1 MIIPQDSDSKLKDF
15 EQTDVTVNRAPV
27 QDDTPPAY
35 SNSQSDA
42 QPVTKAKPTDTSL
55 PPIPAVKPTNFVS
68 LSRGNN
74 SIKGTY
80 VIDPCIKIPQPML
93 PPLAADETEATR
105 RNMHL
110 HTSNGSIDVD
120 LFVVGD
126 GKYKQKVNISLK
138 SSNGSIVARLVR
150 YIDALLISAQSVLN
164 NRSVQNTPAIIS
176 PPINLKAQ
184 TSSGTV
190 TIHVPRGFRGPVL
203 LTTRNGSVRF
213 SDTLSA
219 DLTTFNEVNHTRR
232 YFIGDF
238 SDWTETDQSEGWMGD
253 ELGIETS
260 NGNIEL
266 QYAAEASSDTGSK
279 GKGKGLFARL
289 LGV

>member
-1 MIIPQDSDSKLKDF
+1 MIIPQDSDSKLKDVG
-15 EQTDVTVNRAPV
+15 QSDVIVNRAAVP
-27 QDDTPPAY
+27 DDPPPAY
-35 SNSQSDA
+35 SNSQSDS
-42 QPVTKAKPTDTSL
+42 QPLAKAAAPL
-55 PPIPAVKPTNFVS
+55 PLIPAVKPTNFLA

-80 VIDPCIKIPQPML
+80 VIDPRIKIPQPML

-105 RNMHL
+105 RNMYL

-126 GKYKQKVNISLK
+126 GEYKQKVNISFK
-138 SSNGSIVARLVR
+138 SSNGSISARL
-150 YIDALLISAQSVLN
+150 
-164 NRSVQNTPAIIS
+164 NTPATIR

-184 TSSGTV
+184 SSNGTV

-203 LTTRNGSVRF
+203 LTSRNGSIRF
-213 SDTLSA
+213 SDALSV

-232 YFIGDF
+232 CFIGDF
-238 SDWTETDQSEGWMGD
+238 SDWTETDQQEGCMGD
-253 ELGIETS
+253 ELELETS
-260 NGNIEL
+260 NGSIKV
-266 QYAAEASSDTGSK
+266 QYAAEASSDAGSK

>member
-1 MIIPQDSDSKLKDF
+1 MIIPQDSDSKLKDI
-15 EQTDVTVNRAPV
+15 EQSDVVVNRAPV
-27 QDDTPPAY
+27 PDDPPPAY

-42 QPVTKAKPTDTSL
+42 QQVAKTKPVDTSL
-55 PPIPAVKPTNFVS
+55 PLIPAVKPTNFLA

-80 VIDPCIKIPQPML
+80 VIDPRIKIPQPML

-105 RNMHL
+105 RNMYL

-126 GKYKQKVNISLK
+126 GEYKQKVNISLK
-138 SSNGSIVARLVR
+138 SSNGSLVARLN
-150 YIDALLISAQSVLN
+150 A
-164 NRSVQNTPAIIS
+164 PATIR
-176 PPINLKAQ
+176 PPINLKVQ
-184 TSSGTV
+184 SSNGTV

-213 SDTLSA
+213 SDALSA

-232 YFIGDF
+232 CFIGDF
-238 SDWTETDQSEGWMGD
+238 SDWTETDQSEGWIGD

-260 NGNIEL
+260 NGSIKL
-266 QYAAEASSDTGSK
+266 QYAAEQSAVDMGSK
-279 GKGKGLFARL
+279 SKGKGLFARL